1 MPLKNSSI
9 FQDQKYSF
17 NAVINNHVF
26 MCQKKKKN
34 HVFPKKQTEII
45 VFFSFSF
52 LTYCSATNEKPKTK
66 ANLKNRGIIRVNM
79 RLELPKHVVAMIHG
93 IRSGGPADESRERP
107 T

>member
-1 MPLKNSSI
+1 MPLKNSST
-9 FQDQKYSF
+9 FQDQKRSF

-52 LTYCSATNEKPKTK
+52 LTYCSATNEKPKQKRTSRTEE
-66 ANLKNRGIIRVNM
+66 L
-79 RLELPKHVVAMIHG
+79 LE
-93 IRSGGPADESRERP
+93 
-107 T
+107 